1 MPGLPFRCLS
11 SQEELTSSGL
21 TPSRPKADK
30 KGSRKKVLDPPQTCG
45 NDGGQGLPRTAG
57 FWELVPSKRP
67 KKGVAGEQTVQ
78 TPFHGILLYT
88 GTRIAIPLG
97 HAS

>member
-30 KGSRKKVLDPPQTCG
+30 KGTRKKVLDPPQTCG
-45 NDGGQGLPRTAG
+45 NEGAGTAEDSD
-57 FWELVPSKRP
+57 FQELVPSKRP
-67 KKGVAGEQTVQ
+67 EEGMAGEQTMH
-78 TPFHGILLYT
+78 TPFHRILLYT
-88 GTRIAIPLG
+88 GTRTSHVTIPR
-97 HAS
+97 